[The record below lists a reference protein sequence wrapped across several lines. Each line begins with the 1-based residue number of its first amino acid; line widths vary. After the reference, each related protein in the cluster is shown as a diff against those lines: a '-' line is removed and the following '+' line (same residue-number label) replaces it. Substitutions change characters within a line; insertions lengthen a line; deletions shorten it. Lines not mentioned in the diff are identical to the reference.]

1 MHSRADRSLGN
12 GDAPAVGIRGRL
24 DGRVAVIT
32 GGSGG
37 IGAAIAAEFVGVGA
51 KVVVGYHS
59 GSDRASELISG
70 LGERNARALSVEA
83 GSQVDAD
90 RLAAAAVEA
99 FGGADILVAAA
110 GTLEERSI
118 DDTDFEFWSR
128 TLEINLTGTY
138 LAVRSLL
145 GCLRSSSHASI
156 VLLSSQVA
164 YTGSPGYTAYAAA
177 KAGVLGFA
185 RSLARELAPDIRVN
199 SVAPGPIETELIA
212 GLRSPAWDEGKF
224 RAMAMRR
231 FGRPEEVAAA
241 VRFLASDEA
250 SFFTGQTLCPNGGG
264 AMQ

>member
-1 MHSRADRSLGN
+1 MRSRAE
-12 GDAPAVGIRGRL
+12 GDSGIEAMLATPASGRL
-24 DGRVAVIT
+24 DSRVAVIT

-37 IGAAIAAEFVGVGA
+37 IGAAVASEFVGAGA
-51 KVVVGYHS
+51 KVVIGYHL
-59 GSDRASELISG
+59 GTDRASELVAR
-70 LGERNARALSVEA
+70 LGETNACAVRVEA
-83 GSQVDAD
+83 GSQADAD
-90 RLAAAAVEA
+90 RLASTALEA

-118 DDTDFEFWSR
+118 DDTDLAFWLR
-128 TLEINLTGTY
+128 TLETNLTGAY

-145 GCLRSSSHASI
+145 GCLRRSSHASI
-156 VLLSSQVA
+156 VLLSSNVV
-164 YTGSPGYTAYAAA
+164 YTGSPGYAAYAAS
-177 KAGVLGFA
+177 KAGVLGLV

-199 SVAPGPIETELIA
+199 AVAPGPVATNLISN
-212 GLRSPAWDEGKF
+212 LRSPEWDESKF

-241 VRFLASDEA
+241 VRFLASDDA